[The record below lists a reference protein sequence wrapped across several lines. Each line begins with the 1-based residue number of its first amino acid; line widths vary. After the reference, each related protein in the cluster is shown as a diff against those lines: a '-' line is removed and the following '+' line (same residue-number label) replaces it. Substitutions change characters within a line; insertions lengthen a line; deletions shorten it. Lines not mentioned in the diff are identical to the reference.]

1 MRLLKLLSVILTVIA
16 VVLFIATVMLP
27 SRLEDHAAP
36 VISMDSDQVE
46 ISVTDDDTA
55 ILAGVTAQD
64 AEDGDVTASLLVE
77 SLSNFVSPGERTA
90 TIVAFDSDNHITK
103 ATRTV
108 HYTDYTTPTFSLSKP
123 FSFPTGTKTENIAA
137 NLTAQD
143 CLDGNITRRITRTNL
158 EGSTFNPD
166 VPGVYAM
173 TFSVSNSAG
182 DVEKFNASV
191 EIYDNTT
198 ANLLSLSLSQAM
210 VYLPRNSAFN
220 PSDYLSTVTVDNTI
234 YVKQDDGS
242 LVDSSKLNVLY
253 QGEEGGSQI
262 TEADYYP
269 WDRIQ
274 INNPVDPAAPGWY
287 EVSYTITSIS
297 GSTRTAYLLVRVED

>member
-1 MRLLKLLSVILTVIA
+1 MRLLKLLSVILTAIA
-16 VVLFIATVMLP
+16 VILFIATVVVP
-27 SRLEDHAAP
+27 SRLEDRTAP

-46 ISVTDDDTA
+46 ISVADDDTA

-108 HYTDYTTPTFSLSKP
+108 HYTDYTRPTFSLSKP
-123 FSFPTGTKTENIAA
+123 FSFPTGTKTENIAV

-143 CLDGNITRRITRTNL
+143 CLDGNITRRITRTNA
-158 EGSTFNPD
+158 EGSNFNPD
-166 VPGVYAM
+166 VPGTYAM

-191 EIYDNTT
+191 EIYDDTT
-198 ANLLSLSLSQAM
+198 TDLPVITLSQAM
-210 VYLPRNSAFN
+210 VYLPRDSAFD
-220 PSDYLSTVTVDNTI
+220 PISYLETVIVNGTT
-234 YVKQDDGS
+234 YVMQNGS
-242 LVDSSKLNVLY
+242 LISSSKLNQLL
-253 QGEEGGSQI
+253 QGGENVPEM
-262 TEADYYP
+262 TESDYYP
-269 WDRIQ
+269 VEQ
-274 INNPVDPAAPGWY
+274 VAINNPVDPATPGWY
-287 EVSYTITSIS
+287 EVSYTATSIS
-297 GSTRTAYLLVRVED
+297 GNVRTAYLLVRVQD